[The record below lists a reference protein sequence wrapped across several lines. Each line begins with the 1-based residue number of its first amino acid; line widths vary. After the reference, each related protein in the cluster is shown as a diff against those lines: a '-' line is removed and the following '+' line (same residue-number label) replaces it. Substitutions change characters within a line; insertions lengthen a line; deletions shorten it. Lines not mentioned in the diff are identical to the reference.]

1 MQIKWRVMRVLPA
14 LGFLCCLASACSV
27 MPFQGNT
34 ARNKNA
40 DSGSFVAND
49 GTDGKPDA
57 KVDAKDPD
65 GYERKGAGAPGNTK
79 DNPGGDREGS
89 AGMSSVE
96 NGAKDSAKGAD
107 VGKDDK
113 DSRSA
118 FDHDRRRDVEYRWL
132 KDRGTIARQQGQ
144 LEDAERYYSRALEL
158 SPDKA
163 NDDVV
168 KLLDEVKAQLSKPAD
183 LAKRWDELPR
193 AAQEEFEIE
202 ADRTYNNAKQKEVDG
217 DWSGAIEEWE
227 KLNRLIR
234 FAPYGAELKR
244 NYSAAARGGIDKAN
258 TELAHQRRVLE
269 DEALKRER
277 RMIDLQTTAEEE
289 RRRNEVLELWRQ
301 AVYNLEL
308 RRFKTAEE
316 IVDRI
321 LYLDP
326 QFRDAEGLKRD
337 IQDRRLMQLNR
348 DSFEGRIA
356 GYQQALRDLKTAMV
370 PQTETIRY
378 PTGLLAERIRDRRK
392 HAQDSVG
399 ADPQIQRIENIL
411 ASKIIPMNYEERTLK
426 DVIADIRSKANI
438 NIQLDKDVATN
449 SGETAVTISL
459 EDIPVGAALNIILG
473 DMDLKTTYRHSIL
486 FVVAEDA
493 PADASALVTRVHDVR
508 DLTFNIAEFTGPRIR
523 LKSADDSTSGPSI
536 VYPDESE
543 RTLDIDRIEEL
554 VTASVAPDQWEA
566 PFALKFFAGQLVATH
581 TPQVQA
587 ELREFL
593 DELRQIAGLMVN
605 IEVRFISVEDDYLQ
619 DFGIDFRGLGG
630 PAAVPN
636 QANIVLEDV
645 TTGNE
650 DNAGGQFDNGSGGIA
665 PANPTAGIFFNNQ
678 DPNNP
683 PVNFNQ
689 DIRGRFEHIYDNA
702 LGNVLT
708 NNGGF
713 AMQFAYFVDLTQIN
727 AVIHAVQKRKKAR
740 ILTAPRLS
748 AFNTQ
753 RSNITIVNQ
762 VPYIRDF
769 DIQTA
774 TTAAIANPVVDTI
787 LDGMVLDVKP
797 TISNDRRFITVEV
810 QPTVAELVLPIPTFT
825 TTLGPTSAV
834 TIQIPEVRLQTVQ
847 TTVRVPDGGAVVIA
861 GLKTVR
867 DIWRESSVPILGD
880 IPLLGVLFRRQGID
894 KEQFNLV
901 IVLHAKV
908 IDLNDEEQHRPGWND

>member
-1 MQIKWRVMRVLPA
+1 MTSKLSKVRVLLG
-14 LGFLCCLASACSV
+14 LGFLCCVATACSV

-34 ARNKNA
+34 SRT
-40 DSGSFVAND
+40 GSNT
-49 GTDGKPDA
+49 GTDTGTFVSEEGSDA
-57 KVDAKDPD
+57 GSEKEPA
-65 GYERKGAGAPGNTK
+65 GYEREGRGAPGNSR
-79 DNPGGDREGS
+79 DNPGGERTGTGGMTQAVEG
-89 AGMSSVE
+89 A
-96 NGAKDSAKGAD
+96 AKGAE

-113 DSRSA
+113 ESRDA

-132 KDRGTIARQQGQ
+132 KDRGVISKNQGR
-144 LEDAERYYSRALEL
+144 LEDAERYFTRALEL

-168 KLLDEVKAQLSKPAD
+168 KLLDEVKVQLSKPAS
-183 LAKRWDELPR
+183 LAPRWSEMSR

-202 ADRTYNNAKQKEVDG
+202 ADRTYTKAKQKEADG
-217 DWSGAIEEWE
+217 DWSGAIDEWS
-227 KLNRLIR
+227 KLKRLIR

-244 NYSAAARGGIDKAN
+244 DYETVANGGIEQAN
-258 TELAHQRRVLE
+258 TQLARQRKVLE

-277 RMIDLQTTAEEE
+277 RMADLNAVSEEE
-289 RRRNEVLELWRQ
+289 RRREEVVELWRQ

-326 QFRDAEGLKRD
+326 QFTKAEDLKRD
-337 IQDRRLMQLNR
+337 IQDRRLVQMNR
-348 DSFEGRIA
+348 DTFELRIA
-356 GYQQALRDLKTAMV
+356 GYQEAMRQLKEAMV
-370 PQTETIRY
+370 PQTEMVRY
-378 PTGLLAERIRDRRK
+378 PTGLLAERIRNRRQQGGDRT
-392 HAQDSVG
+392 
-399 ADPQIQRIENIL
+399 DPNIQRIENIL
-411 ASKIIPMNYEERTLK
+411 ASKIIPLNFEERTLN
-426 DVIADIRSKANI
+426 DVIAEVRTKANI
-438 NIQLDKDVATN
+438 NIQLDKEVKAN
-449 SGETAVTISL
+449 SGEQTVTITL
-459 EDIPVGAALNIILG
+459 EDIPIGAALNIILG
-473 DMDLKTTYRHSIL
+473 DLDLKTTFRHDVL

-493 PADASALVTRVHDVR
+493 APDASGLVTRVHDVR

-554 VTASVAPDQWEA
+554 VTASVAADQWDE
-566 PFALKFFAGQLVATH
+566 PFALRFFAGQLVATH

-587 ELREFL
+587 ELRKFL

-678 DPNNP
+678 NPNNP

-769 DIQTA
+769 DLQTA

-797 TISNDRRFITVEV
+797 TVSNDRRFVTIEV

-880 IPLLGVLFRRQGID
+880 IPLLGMLFKRQGMD

-901 IVLHAKV
+901 IVVHAKV
-908 IDLNDEEQHRPGWND
+908 IDLNDEEQHRPGWGGN

>member
-1 MQIKWRVMRVLPA
+1 MTSKLSKVQAFLA
-14 LGFLCCLASACSV
+14 LGFLCCVATACSV
-27 MPFQGNT
+27 MPFQNSATRTGSNNDT
-34 ARNKNA
+34 
-40 DSGSFVAND
+40 GSFVSEE
-49 GTDGKPDA
+49 GG
-57 KVDAKDPD
+57 DPAD
-65 GYERKGAGAPGNTK
+65 TPAGYERKGAGAPGNSK
-79 DNPGGDREGS
+79 DNPGGERSSTGGMTKAVEG
-89 AGMSSVE
+89 A
-96 NGAKDSAKGAD
+96 AKGAE
-107 VGKDDK
+107 VGKEDK
-113 DSRSA
+113 ESRDA

-132 KDRGTIARQQGQ
+132 KDRGVVSKNQGR
-144 LEDAERYYSRALEL
+144 LEDAERYFTRALEL

-163 NDDVV
+163 NDDVI
-168 KLLDEVKAQLSKPAD
+168 KLLDEVKVQLSKPAS
-183 LAKRWDELPR
+183 LAPRWSEMSR

-202 ADRTYNNAKQKEVDG
+202 ADRTYTKAKQKAADG
-217 DWSGAIEEWE
+217 DWSGAIEEWS
-227 KLNRLIR
+227 KLKRLIR

-244 NYSAAARGGIDKAN
+244 DYETVANGGIEQAN
-258 TELAHQRRVLE
+258 TQLARQRKVLE

-277 RMIDLQTTAEEE
+277 RMADLNAVSEEE
-289 RRRNEVLELWRQ
+289 RRREEVVELWRQ

-326 QFRDAEGLKRD
+326 QFSKAEDLKRD
-337 IQDRRLMQLNR
+337 IQDRRLVQMNR
-348 DSFEGRIA
+348 DTFEGRIA
-356 GYQQALRDLKTAMV
+356 GYQEAMRQLKEALV
-370 PQTETIRY
+370 PQTEMIRY
-378 PTGLLAERIRDRRK
+378 PTGLLAERIRNRRQQGGDRT
-392 HAQDSVG
+392 
-399 ADPQIQRIENIL
+399 DPNIQRIENIL
-411 ASKIIPMNYEERTLK
+411 ASKIIPLNFEERTLT
-426 DVIADIRSKANI
+426 DVIAEIRTKANI
-438 NIQLDKDVATN
+438 NIQLDKAVKAN
-449 SGETAVTISL
+449 SGEQTVTITL

-473 DMDLKTTYRHSIL
+473 DLDLRTTFRHDVL

-493 PADASALVTRVHDVR
+493 PADASNLVTRVHDVR

-554 VTASVAPDQWEA
+554 VTASVAADQWDD
-566 PFALKFFAGQLVATH
+566 PFALRFFAGQLVATH

-587 ELREFL
+587 ELRKFL

-636 QANIVLEDV
+636 QANITLEDV
-645 TTGNE
+645 STGGE

-678 DPNNP
+678 NPNNP

-769 DIQTA
+769 DLQTA
-774 TTAAIANPVVDTI
+774 AGAAIANPVVDTI

-797 TISNDRRFITVEV
+797 TVSNDRRFVTIEV

-880 IPLLGVLFRRQGID
+880 IPLLGVLFKRQGMD

-901 IVLHAKV
+901 IVVHARV
-908 IDLNDEEQHRPGWND
+908 IDLNDEEQRRPGWGGN